1 MGRWGNREMG
11 KWGNGEIKLMASRN
25 LHNWSKN
32 CYFNGSEVLKML
44 ITPLF
49 SQLDSKQW
57 ICVLDP
63 ALALSYYGVHIAQQL
78 GEIMELWI
86 ARELWHILNNTKF
99 YLQQPELLISKSTL
113 NDKGSEQDR
122 ATIESVIW
130 SLKEWKGLQTENDL
144 LGLNLFW
151 LGDSLKESLLPKG
164 TTIKL
169 LPRWEYLAR
178 LLDRRINQSQGTNDT
193 LMASFRDTVALTASL
208 DSAFILSYQKPTDF
222 SNNRPPDICKALDN
236 LGISCQLVSPQDRI
250 VALESEYLRQLMIYT
265 GLAKLLWEGLHLCV
279 IHLVTPA
286 VPASDRMSKP
296 SWSDNCADDPEDSG
310 NFPEFKGDLWR
321 NAKAFWYKL

>member
-1 MGRWGNREMG
+1 MG
-11 KWGNGEIKLMASRN
+11 KWGNGEIKFMASRN
-25 LHNWSKN
+25 LQNWSKN
-32 CYFNGSEVLKML
+32 CYFNGSDVFKML

-99 YLQQPELLISKSTL
+99 YLQQPELLIPKSTL
-113 NDKGSEQDR
+113 NEKASEQEK
-122 ATIESVIW
+122 ATLESVIW

-164 TTIKL
+164 TTTKL
-169 LPRWEYLAR
+169 LPQWEYLAR

-208 DSAFILSYQKPTDF
+208 GSAFILSYQNPTDF
-222 SNNRPPDICKALDN
+222 SDNRPPDICKALDN

-250 VALESEYLRQLMIYT
+250 VALESDYLRQLMIYT

-286 VPASDRMSKP
+286 VTASDRMSKG
-296 SWSDNCADDPEDSG
+296 SWSDNVACDPEDLG
-310 NFPEFKGDLWR
+310 NFPELKGDLWI

>member
-1 MGRWGNREMG
+1 
-11 KWGNGEIKLMASRN
+11 
-25 LHNWSKN
+25 
-32 CYFNGSEVLKML
+32 
-44 ITPLF
+44 
-49 SQLDSKQW
+49 
-57 ICVLDP
+57 
-63 ALALSYYGVHIAQQL
+63 
-78 GEIMELWI
+78 MELWI

-113 NDKGSEQDR
+113 NEKASEQEK
-122 ATIESVIW
+122 ATLESVIW
-130 SLKEWKGLQTENDL
+130 SLQEWKGLQTENDL

-151 LGDSLKESLLPKG
+151 LGDSLRESLLPKG
-164 TTIKL
+164 TTTKL

-208 DSAFILSYQKPTDF
+208 DSAFILSYQNPTDF

-236 LGISCQLVSPQDRI
+236 LGISCQLVSGQDRI
-250 VALESEYLRQLMIYT
+250 VALESDYLRQLMIYT

-286 VPASDRMSKP
+286 LPVSERMSKL
-296 SWSDNCADDPEDSG
+296 SWSDNFACEPEDLG
-310 NFPEFKGDLWR
+310 NFPELKEDLWI
-321 NAKAFWYKL
+321 NTKAFWYSLSI